1 MNPYALAA
9 LTLGAVFLGAFIG
22 AAATMAGFAIARS
35 ITWVTAPELD
45 DDTVDER
52 FDEITATWLEDDES

>member
-1 MNPYALAA
+1 MSGVWLAVMV
-9 LTLGAVFLGAFIG
+9 LGAVLSGAFVG

-35 ITWVTAPELD
+35 ITWVTEPELD

-52 FDEITATWLEDDES
+52 FDEITATWLEDDE

>member
-1 MNPYALAA
+1 MNGVWLAVMV
-9 LTLGAVFLGAFIG
+9 LGAVLAGAFIG

-35 ITWVTAPELD
+35 ITWVTEPELD

-52 FDEITATWLEDDES
+52 FDELRAMLEDGDE

>member
-1 MNPYALAA
+1 MNGVWLAVMV
-9 LTLGAVFLGAFIG
+9 LGAVLLGAFIG

-35 ITWVTAPELD
+35 ITWVTEPELD

-52 FDEITATWLEDDES
+52 FDELRAMLEDGDE

>member
-1 MNPYALAA
+1 MNPYTLAA
-9 LTLGAVFLGAFIG
+9 LTIGAVLTGAFIG

-35 ITWVTAPELD
+35 ITWVTEPELD

-52 FDEITATWLEDDES
+52 FDELRAMLEDGDE

>member
-1 MNPYALAA
+1 MNGVWLAVMV
-9 LTLGAVFLGAFIG
+9 LGAVLVGAFIG

-35 ITWVTAPELD
+35 ITWVTEPELD

-52 FDEITATWLEDDES
+52 FDELRAMLEDGDE